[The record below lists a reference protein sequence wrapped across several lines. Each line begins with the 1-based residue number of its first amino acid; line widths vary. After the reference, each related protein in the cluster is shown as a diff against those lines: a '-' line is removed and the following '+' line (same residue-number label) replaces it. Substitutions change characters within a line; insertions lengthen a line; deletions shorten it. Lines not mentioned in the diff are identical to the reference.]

1 MKEPKPELIAE
12 VEMRPDAWERFEQA
26 VKAIVP
32 AAKAKPGPRQPAPSV
47 VKNARKRQLR
57 FLG

>member
-12 VEMRPDAWERFEQA
+12 VEMRPDAWERFERT

-32 AAKAKPGPRQPAPSV
+32 PPKAKPGPRQPAPSV
-47 VKNARKRQLR
+47 VKNARKR
-57 FLG
+57 